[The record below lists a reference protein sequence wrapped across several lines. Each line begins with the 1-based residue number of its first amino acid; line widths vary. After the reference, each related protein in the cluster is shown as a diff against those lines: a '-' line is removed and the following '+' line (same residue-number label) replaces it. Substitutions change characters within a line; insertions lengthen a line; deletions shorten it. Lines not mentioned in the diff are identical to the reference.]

1 MRKTLAIVLAS
12 LTLCTTA
19 FAAPRKTAK
28 ARKAAEERFVLACI
42 DERTGPTDGLTLSDA
57 EQLCRGIVRH
67 QHKITKLA
75 KLADRARKAGVERL
89 TKRAEWECAEE
100 VSIACED
107 TTVRDHD
114 GGECSDA
121 TLEAK
126 HAFDVCRGKAP
137 IMEGK

>member
-1 MRKTLAIVLAS
+1 MRTLATLCIVLATS
-12 LTLCTTA
+12 TA
-19 FAAPRKTAK
+19 SASPRRHNAK
-28 ARKAAEERFVLACI
+28 ATKAAEERFVLACI
-42 DERTGPTDGLTLSDA
+42 DERTGPTDGLTLADA

-75 KLADRARKAGVERL
+75 KLADRARAAGVDRL

-121 TLEAK
+121 TLERL

-137 IMEGK
+137 IAEGK